1 MLRLNSFTNLYLTLS
16 VMAYFKMCPIGLI
29 FRVKVKIKS
38 FSLNWIILMF
48 AKTKVSKGNNSETNL
63 LTCSFEQHSF
73 IERSQNQNIIIIFPF
88 GVNFINNYVKLFLA
102 HKEWEVFFCQVVFGE
117 WRTISANDA
126 HNLAS
131 NWVV

>member
-73 IERSQNQNIIIIFPF
+73 IESTQNQNIIIIFPF

-102 HKEWEVFFCQVVFGE
+102 HKEWEVFFWQVVFGE
-117 WRTISANDA
+117 WRTILANDA